1 MMLNEQQIMS
11 IIDIFKP
18 YNPKRLAVFGSY
30 ARGENTSESDIDI
43 LYSFNTSLGIFS
55 LVKIKNQLEKVLD
68 KKVDLVSE
76 RYIDEKLKRNIE
88 KDLKIIYES

>member
-1 MMLNEQQIMS
+1 MISEQQIIA

-18 YNPKRLAVFGSY
+18 YNPKRLGVFGSY

-43 LYSFNTSLGIFS
+43 LYSFNVPLGIFS
-55 LVKIKNQLEKVLD
+55 LVKIKNQLEKVLG

-76 RYIDEKLKRNIE
+76 RYINEKLKKNIE
-88 KDLKIIYES
+88 NDLKMIYES